1 MNTNEARTAA
11 VERHDMR
18 ERINALEA
26 QNARLLL
33 AVKNLHMVLRDV
45 SMNIDVSTINNS
57 KRNTQRWG
65 DLRVRAAEVLD
76 ITQGWTK

>member
-1 MNTNEARTAA
+1 MNTNEARAAA

-18 ERINALEA
+18 ERIKALES

-33 AVKNLHMVLRDV
+33 AVKNLHAVLRDV
-45 SMNIDVSTINNS
+45 TLNIDVSTIRPG
-57 KRNTQRWG
+57 KRNEERWG
-65 DLRVRAAEVLD
+65 VLRVRAAEVLD